1 MDGADLSPV
10 LHDPAARVRGYSY
23 HAYHRPNRIGQAIRT
38 ERYRLVR
45 WTQEQ
50 TGARDYELYDLV
62 ADPLETR
69 NVSAERAEVK
79 AELDAILDSQPKP
92 KSVNLRQR
100 RTPGGGRGAT
110 DN

>member
-1 MDGADLSPV
+1 V
-10 LHDPAARVRGYSY
+10 LHDPAARVRDYAY
-23 HAYHRPNRIGQAIRT
+23 HAYPRPNRIGQAIRT

-69 NVSAERAEVK
+69 NVAGEQPAVK
-79 AELDAILDSQPKP
+79 ARLEAILDTQPKP
-92 KSVNLRQR
+92 KSVNLRQQR
-100 RTPGGGRGAT
+100 AAAT
-110 DN
+110 KSGS